1 MIWAGG
7 DPQRDPPYHAHPRRG
22 PITDYIGTVGV
33 FLLRYAGLS
42 QTEWLGV
49 NLSDLIYIKK
59 GSKVE
64 SLHLLI

>member
-1 MIWAGG
+1 MKATGIV
-7 DPQRDPPYHAHPRRG
+7 RRIDDLG
-22 PITDYIGTVGV
+22 RVVIPKEIRRTM
-33 FLLRYAGLS
+33 RYAGLS